1 MNKKLCFIFGTRPE
15 IIKLAP
21 VIKEAI
27 KQGVPFLT
35 IHTGQHYSEKM
46 DEVFFKNL
54 DLPKA
59 DYNLA
64 VGSGTHATQ
73 TAAML
78 VGIEKILLE
87 EQPSVVIVQGD
98 TNSVLAGALV
108 AAKLNIPVAH
118 VEAGLRSY
126 DNTMPEEINR
136 KITGVTAKYH
146 FVPTD
151 DAYNNL
157 VKEGVEEK
165 AIFKVGN
172 TVTDAVLQNIEIAT
186 NNSKIIQTLELDN
199 KKYVLVTIHRPENTD
214 NPEKMNIITDTL
226 LAIAAKN
233 IEVIWPIHPRTKKQL
248 ESLNLDK
255 QLLEADKIKIIEPL
269 DYFDMLVLQS
279 KAVALVTD
287 SGGLQEESCILGTP
301 CITVRNNTER
311 PESVAVGAN
320 ILTGCDQEKIMST
333 LKDLMSSEKKRW
345 TNPFGDGTT
354 SKQIIEVI
362 TTDN

>member
-21 VIKEAI
+21 VIKEAV
-27 KQGVPFLT
+27 KQNAPFLT

-59 DYNLA
+59 NYNLA

-87 EQPSVVIVQGD
+87 EKPDVVIVQGD
-98 TNSVLAGALV
+98 TNSVLAGAIV
-108 AAKLNIPVAH
+108 AVKLNIPVAH

-136 KITGVTAKYH
+136 KLTGVTAKYH

-157 VKEGVEEK
+157 IKEGVVK
-165 AIFKVGN
+165 KSIFKVGN

-186 NNSKIIQTLELDN
+186 NNSKIIQTLELDH

-214 NPEKMNIITDTL
+214 NPEKMKIIIDTL
-226 LAIAAKN
+226 LAIAAEN

-248 ESLNLDK
+248 EIFNLNK
-255 QLLEADKIKIIEPL
+255 QLLEVAKIKIIEPL

-287 SGGLQEESCILGTP
+287 SGGLQEEACILGTP

-333 LKDLMSSEKKRW
+333 LKDLMSAEKKHW